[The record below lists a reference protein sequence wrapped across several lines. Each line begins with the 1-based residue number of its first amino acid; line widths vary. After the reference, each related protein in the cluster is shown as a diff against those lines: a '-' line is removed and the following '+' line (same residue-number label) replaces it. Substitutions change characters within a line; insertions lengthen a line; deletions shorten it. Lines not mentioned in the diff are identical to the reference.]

1 MRGQF
6 KVTFIAHRNKK
17 YLVTGYV
24 GPVEDRRR
32 IRQFFRTKVEA
43 ETFTAQKNI
52 ELQNH
57 GHELSVMPS
66 ALRAEAIACAG
77 RLAPFGMTLTK
88 VTDLWLGQNDWR
100 SKSVLVKDAV
110 PAYFA
115 ELDRKLAGSEYK
127 YRTQETLRGHVKK
140 LLPDLGELH
149 VCDLTPQ
156 LLNRW
161 LISQPVKVTTRNNI
175 RRSLSVF
182 FNKFAVPNE
191 WITESPIPKTEK
203 VDTKRLRKKPCI
215 YTPEQ
220 AASILLQADQADHDL
235 VPFFSLG
242 LFAGLRTSEI
252 ERLEW
257 NDIDFEERLIDVH
270 ITKTSKERWVPIS
283 DNLAAWLTPYRHLHG
298 QVAPHRDEP
307 RRKAVRSRAGIPE
320 KGMANAARHSYCS
333 YRYALNNDLGEC
345 AKHAGNSPAVFL
357 SNYNHRVKLG
367 PAERYFAIFPQ
378 DAQNILKVA

>member
-1 MRGQF
+1 MKGQF
-6 KVTFIAHRNKK
+6 KVTPCVHRNNK
-17 YLVTGYV
+17 YLVTGYTN
-24 GPVEDRRR
+24 GQR
-32 IRQFFRTKVEA
+32 IRSFFRTKVEA
-43 ETFTAQKNI
+43 ETFAAQKNI
-52 ELQNH
+52 ELQNF
-57 GHELSVMPS
+57 GHELSVMPN
-66 ALRAEAIACAG
+66 ALRTEAIACAG
-77 RLAPFGMTLTK
+77 RLARIGWTLTK
-88 VTDLWLGQNDWR
+88 ATDFCMELNDWR

-127 YRTQETLRGHVKK
+127 YRTEETLRGHVKK
-140 LLPDLGELH
+140 LLPDLGELY

-156 LLNRW
+156 LLNSW

-220 AASILLQADQADHDL
+220 AASILLQADHDL
-235 VPFFSLG
+235 VPFFSLA

-257 NDIDFEERLIDVH
+257 NDIDFEERLIDVQF
-270 ITKTSKERWVPIS
+270 TKTSKERWVPIS
-283 DNLAAWLTPYRHLHG
+283 DNLAAWLTPYRNLHG
-298 QVAPHRDEP
+298 QVGPHRHEP

>member
-6 KVTFIAHRNKK
+6 KVTFIAHRKK
-17 YLVTGYV
+17 KHLVTGYV
-24 GPVEDRRR
+24 GPVEDRQR

-43 ETFTAQKNI
+43 ETFAAQKNI

-57 GHELSVMPS
+57 GHELSVMPN
-66 ALRAEAIACAG
+66 ALRTEAIACAG
-77 RLAPFGMTLTK
+77 RLARIGWTLTK
-88 VTDLWLGQNDWR
+88 ATDFCMGLNDWR

-127 YRTQETLRGHVKK
+127 YRTEETLRGHVKK

-220 AASILLQADQADHDL
+220 AASILLQADHDL
-235 VPFFSLG
+235 RPFFAIG

-252 ERLEW
+252 ECLEW

-270 ITKTSKERWVPIS
+270 ITKTSRERWVSIS
-283 DNLAAWLTPYRHLHG
+283 DNLAAWLTPYRNLHG

-307 RRKAVRSRAGIPE
+307 RRKGVRDRAGIPA
-320 KGMANAARHSYCS
+320 KGMGNAMRHSYCS
-333 YRYALNNDLGEC
+333 YRYALTNDLKTCTKEVD
-345 AKHAGNSPAVFL
+345 NSPAVFL

>member
-6 KVTFIAHRNKK
+6 KVTFIAHRKK
-17 YLVTGYV
+17 KHLVTGHI
-24 GPVEDRRR
+24 GPVEDRQR

-43 ETFTAQKNI
+43 EAYAAKRNI

-57 GHELSVMPS
+57 GHQLSVMPN
-66 ALRAEAIACAG
+66 ALRAEAITCAE
-77 RLAPFGMTLTK
+77 RLARFGKTITFA
-88 VTDLWLGQNDWR
+88 TDYWIAQNDWR
-100 SKSVLVKDAV
+100 SKSVLVKHAV

-127 YRTQETLRGHVKK
+127 PRTGETLRGHIKK

-149 VCDLTPQ
+149 VCDLTSQ

-203 VDTKRLRKKPCI
+203 VDTKPLRKKPCI

-220 AASILLQADQADHDL
+220 AASILLQADHDL

-283 DNLAAWLTPYRHLHG
+283 DNLAAWLVPYRNLHG

-307 RRKAVRSRAGIPE
+307 RRKAVRSRAGIPAN
-320 KGMANAARHSYCS
+320 GMANAMRHSYCS
-333 YRYALNNDLGEC
+333 YRYALTNDLKTC
-345 AKHAGNSPAVFL
+345 AKEAGNSPDVFL
-357 SNYNHRVKLG
+357 SNYNHRVKEA
-367 PAERYFAIFPQ
+367 PAKQYFAIRPQ
-378 DAQNILKVA
+378 DTQNILKVA